1 LVNLIKFFGISSK
14 SNKMIN
20 STKNEK
26 TIGITGASG
35 ALGKELTKLFRQKGY
50 KVIGFTHSKT
60 NYEINF
66 ESPNEWIRWECG
78 KESSLKKQLEN
89 IDILILNHG
98 IYDLSRENSNY
109 ENSIEINAL
118 SKFKFLNLFE
128 DIALS
133 NDSQIKKEIWIN
145 TSEAEILPALNPS
158 YEISKS
164 LIGQLVSFKKNLLD
178 KNTKK
183 KLIIK
188 KIILGPFK
196 SELNPLGIMSPK
208 FVSKKIYDL
217 ANSKNYLVIISP
229 NPLSYILFPLK
240 EFFNFFVLPNYLQV
254 QILVSRNLDLS
265 IFQYHHLK
273 QLLYAPIEQIVFHL
287 LLLRSI
293 YHLMFCKI

>member
-1 LVNLIKFFGISSK
+1 MIDSIQ
-14 SNKMIN
+14 NK
-20 STKNEK
+20 K

-60 NYEINF
+60 NPEINL
-66 ESPNEWIRWECG
+66 ETPNEWIKWECG
-78 KESSLKKQLEN
+78 KESTLIKHLKK

-98 IYDLSRENSNY
+98 IYSLSRENSNY

-128 DIALS
+128 DIALANKS
-133 NDSQIKKEIWIN
+133 LVKKEIWIN

-164 LIGQLVSFKKNLLD
+164 LIGQLISFKKNLMAND
-178 KNTKK
+178 TKK

-196 SELNPLGIMSPK
+196 SELNPIGIMSPR
-208 FVSKKIYDL
+208 FVSRKIFDL
-217 ANSKNYLVIISP
+217 ANTKNYLIIVSP
-229 NPLSYILFPLK
+229 NPLTYVLFPIK
-240 EFFNFFVLPNYLQV
+240 EFFNFLYC
-254 QILVSRNLDLS
+254 QI
-265 IFQYHHLK
+265 
-273 QLLYAPIEQIVFHL
+273 
-287 LLLRSI
+287 I
-293 YHLMFCKI
+293 YKYKS

>member
-1 LVNLIKFFGISSK
+1 
-14 SNKMIN
+14 MIN
-20 STKNEK
+20 SINNGK

-60 NYEINF
+60 ESEKNL
-66 ESPNEWIRWECG
+66 ESPDELIRWECG
-78 KESSLKKQLEN
+78 KESILKRHLKK

-98 IYDLSRENSNY
+98 IYDLSRKNSNY

-128 DIALS
+128 DIALRS
-133 NDSQIKKEIWIN
+133 DSSLKKEIWIN

-164 LIGQLVSFKKNLLD
+164 LIGQLVSFKKNLQD
-178 KNTKK
+178 KNIKN

-196 SELNPLGIMSPK
+196 SELNPIGIMSPK
-208 FVSKKIYDL
+208 FVSKKIYHL
-217 ANSKNYLVIISP
+217 ANSKKYLIIISP
-229 NPLSYILFPLK
+229 NPLTYLLFPLK
-240 EFFNFFVLPNYLQV
+240 EFFNFLYC
-254 QILVSRNLDLS
+254 QI
-265 IFQYHHLK
+265 
-273 QLLYAPIEQIVFHL
+273 
-287 LLLRSI
+287 I
-293 YHLMFCKI
+293 YKYK

>member
-1 LVNLIKFFGISSK
+1 
-14 SNKMIN
+14 MIN
-20 STKNEK
+20 SIKNEK
-26 TIGITGASG
+26 TVGITGASG

-60 NYEINF
+60 DNDINI
-66 ESPNEWIRWECG
+66 ESPNEWIKWECG
-78 KESSLKKQLEN
+78 KEYTLKKHLKQL
-89 IDILILNHG
+89 DILILNHG
-98 IYDLSRENSNY
+98 IYNLSRENSNY

-128 DIALS
+128 DIALKNES
-133 NDSQIKKEIWIN
+133 YIKKEIWIN

-164 LIGQLVSFKKNLLD
+164 LIGQLVSFKKNLMGKD
-178 KNTKK
+178 IRK

-217 ANSKNYLVIISP
+217 ANSKNYLIIISP
-229 NPLSYILFPLK
+229 NPLTYLLFPLK
-240 EFFNFFVLPNYLQV
+240 EFFNF
-254 QILVSRNLDLS
+254 
-265 IFQYHHLK
+265 
-273 QLLYAPIEQIVFHL
+273 LY
-287 LLLRSI
+287 
-293 YHLMFCKI
+293 CKIIYKYKS

>member
-1 LVNLIKFFGISSK
+1 
-14 SNKMIN
+14 MIN
-20 STKNEK
+20 PTKNEK

-60 NYEINF
+60 DYETNF
-66 ESPNEWIRWECG
+66 ESPNEWIKWECG
-78 KESSLKKQLEN
+78 KESTMKQHLKK

-128 DIALS
+128 DIAIS
-133 NDSQIKKEIWIN
+133 DDSLIKKEIWIN

-164 LIGQLVSFKKNLLD
+164 LIGKLVSFKKNLLD
-178 KNTKK
+178 KNTKE

-196 SELNPLGIMSPK
+196 SELNPIGIMNPK
-208 FVSKKIYDL
+208 SVSKKIYDL
-217 ANSKNYLVIISP
+217 ANSKSYLIIISP
-229 NPLSYILFPLK
+229 NPLTYLLFPLK
-240 EFFNFFVLPNYLQV
+240 EFINFLYC
-254 QILVSRNLDLS
+254 QI
-265 IFQYHHLK
+265 
-273 QLLYAPIEQIVFHL
+273 
-287 LLLRSI
+287 I
-293 YHLMFCKI
+293 YKYKSSN